1 VTIGDAQH
9 LQQLPSGAGSQ
20 HTQAGQI
27 GLLELI
33 GADVKYIPR
42 KIDPYRSLY

>member
-1 VTIGDAQH
+1 MTIGDAQH

-33 GADVKYIPR
+33 GALGIRVA
-42 KIDPYRSLY
+42 LL